1 MHQELKL
8 DNQLCFKIYSR
19 SKSIVRI
26 YGPLLS
32 EIDLTYPQYITMMIM
47 WEHKKLSFKEISA
60 KLKMKTGTLTP
71 ILNKLESNGYI
82 EKIKDEKDDRKIYV
96 AITEKGL
103 EIQNKAKDIPKRIV
117 ENLNLSES
125 DYHKYIKEFD
135 DLEKS
140 LDCIEKYIK

>member
-8 DNQLCFKIYSR
+8 DNQLCFKIYSI

-26 YGPLLS
+26 YGPLLN

-82 EKIKDEKDDRKIYV
+82 EKIKDENDDRKIYIV
-96 AITEKGL
+96 VTEKGL
-103 EIQNKAKDIPKRIV
+103 EIENKAKDIPKRIV

-125 DYHKYIKEFD
+125 DYNKYIKEFD

-140 LDCIEKYIK
+140 LDNIEKYIK

>member
-8 DNQLCFKIYSR
+8 DKQLCFKIYSI

-32 EIDLTYPQYITMMIM
+32 EIDLTYPQYTAMMIM

-82 EKIKDEKDDRKIYV
+82 EKVKDNNDDRKIYI

-103 EIQNKAKDIPKRIV
+103 EIQNKAKDIPKRIL

-125 DYHKYIKEFD
+125 DYNRYIKEFD

-140 LDCIEKYIK
+140 LDNIEKYIK

>member
-8 DNQLCFKIYSR
+8 DNQLCFKIYSI